1 MNWIALPV
9 RWTNSDRQSPR
20 RDPGRYLA
28 KERLEALSFPADRL
42 PAVVG
47 QDARYQRLK
56 AEYETAVLDG
66 DKAAQERA
74 RARLQ
79 EWVEVIYRPE
89 LESEAE
95 LADRRLA
102 ASVAEA
108 QEFVEKQQSLQAQQR
123 ELQGK
128 LNAAQERMNQL
139 TSLLNQTQ

>member
-1 MNWIALPV
+1 M
-9 RWTNSDRQSPR
+9 
-20 RDPGRYLA
+20 
-28 KERLEALSFPADRL
+28 
-42 PAVVG
+42 VG

-56 AEYETAVLDG
+56 AEFETAVLDG

-79 EWVEVIYRPE
+79 EWVVSIYRPE

-102 ASVAEA
+102 ASVAEE
-108 QEFVEKQQSLQAQQR
+108 QEYRKKQQSLQAQQR

-128 LNAAQERMNQL
+128 LNASQERMNQL
-139 TSLLNQTQ
+139 NTLLNRTQ